1 MGTAKSPF
9 QTLIERAASSYI
21 AGPTIASARL
31 VCERL
36 ASSGIAST
44 VCYWNRP
51 SDSPLHTT
59 ERYLGLLDL
68 IQDLPAGSYLSV
80 KAPALG
86 FDMKLIEQVLDEAHH
101 LAAREIDLL
110 QIAAVRR
117 RQVAALPERQLHHH
131 ADAVHRVLQIVILDA
146 HCRAGGAEVCV
157 ISIAQ
162 LNGI

>member
-1 MGTAKSPF
+1 MDSGLDNRRAAVRLGLGISEQLSRARGIHLGRRKIRMGTAKSPF

-86 FDMKLIEQVLDEAHH
+86 FDMKLIEQVLDEAHRSNTTVH
-101 LAAREIDLL
+101 FDAMS
-110 QIAAVRR
+110 
-117 RQVAALPERQLHHH
+117 PET
-131 ADAVHRVLQIVILDA
+131 A
-146 HCRAGGAEVCV
+146 
-157 ISIAQ
+157 
-162 LNGI
+162 